1 MLSFLEINQ
10 MQKSMPCCPVKPVL
24 LKKKKKKGKETVSRQ
39 RAEDMEITSPIQLH
53 PLKSSFIGPGKHT
66 PSAFYF

>member
-24 LKKKKKKGKETVSRQ
+24 LKKKKKKKETVSRQ
-39 RAEDMEITSPIQLH
+39 RAEDVEITSLIQLH
-53 PLKSSFIGPGKHT
+53 LLKSSFIGPGKHT
-66 PSAFYF
+66 PSTFYF